1 MVNPRQSSSSKEIR
15 LRARE
20 LRRATTPAEQQLW
33 EHLRNRKLGGL
44 KFRRQHPIGRFIV
57 DFYCAEHRL
66 VIELD
71 GPIHSRQSA
80 RDHARTAWLESRGY
94 QELRFKNEQVN
105 EQLQVVLEQIV
116 AACHNDIWNEGDN
129 MKIKIETIVKADIDS
144 VWMAWNTPE
153 DIKQWNAASDD
164 WHTTQSTVDLRVG
177 GTFTSRMEAKD
188 GSMGFDFEG
197 TYTNVVDQERI
208 EYEMADG
215 RSVAIAFEALGDGVK
230 VTETFDAESE
240 HEAEQ
245 QRQGWQSILDNFA
258 IFVEAKANA
267 GK

>member
-1 MVNPRQSSSSKEIR
+1 M
-15 LRARE
+15 
-20 LRRATTPAEQQLW
+20 TPSERKLW
-33 EHLRNRKLGGL
+33 VHLRNLGLAGL
-44 KFRRQHPIGRFIV
+44 KFRRQQPIGRFIV

-80 RDHARTAWLESRGY
+80 RDRARTARLESQGY
-94 QELRFKNEQVN
+94 HEVRFKNEQVN
-105 EQLQVVLEQIV
+105 EQRQLVLNEIV
-116 AACHNDIWNEGDN
+116 AACHNDIWNEGDS

-144 VWMAWNTPE
+144 AWTAWNTPE

-164 WHTTQSTVDLRVG
+164 WHTTHSTVDLRVG

-197 TYTNVVDQERI
+197 TYTDVVDQERI

-215 RSVAIAFEALGDGVK
+215 RSVAMW
-230 VTETFDAESE
+230 
-240 HEAEQ
+240 
-245 QRQGWQSILDNFA
+245 RILF
-258 IFVEAKANA
+258 
-267 GK
+267 